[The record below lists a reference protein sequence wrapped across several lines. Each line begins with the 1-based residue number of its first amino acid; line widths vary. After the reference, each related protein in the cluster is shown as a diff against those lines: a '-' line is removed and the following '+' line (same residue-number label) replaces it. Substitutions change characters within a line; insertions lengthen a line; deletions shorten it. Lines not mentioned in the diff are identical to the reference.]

1 MKLLRRLLIVTLLA
15 IGLFILSNWQALSTQ
30 FTYYQTAITGLF
42 THQTTQRKAD
52 NYQTSG
58 YILRNPKDATTKTGA
73 DDTPVESTVQGLLL
87 QQKYYYHYATGTPA
101 KARAVFAEAVKI
113 YNQPGIVQ
121 LTEGPGSTK
130 TNRITF
136 GIYRHKETGKKN
148 TIELGHGGPQITQ
161 RISWQGILT
170 TNTATAKLN
179 ATYPQS
185 FKRSVAVH
193 ELGHALGLD
202 HSSDRTSV
210 MTPIDYGR
218 TQLAA
223 ADLKSL
229 RAIYDKG

>member
-42 THQTTQRKAD
+42 THQTTPRKAD